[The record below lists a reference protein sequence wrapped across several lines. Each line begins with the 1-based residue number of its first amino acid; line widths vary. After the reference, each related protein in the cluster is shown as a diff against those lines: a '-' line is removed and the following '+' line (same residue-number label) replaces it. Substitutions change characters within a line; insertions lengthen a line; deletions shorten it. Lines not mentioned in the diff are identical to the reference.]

1 MDYNNL
7 SIEEL
12 ENNFNPRESVENFNH
27 YLEDSLLKS
36 KDVKKQT
43 NIYENIAYGKGPL
56 QKLDIFGKNNKE
68 DLKPLHIFIHGGY
81 WRALDKDYH
90 AHMSV
95 PFNKNNILF
104 FNINYD
110 LCPKVTLSDIC
121 EQIVEAIIWI
131 FNNCKNYGGN
141 NKKISISGHS
151 AGAHLVSYLLSID
164 WSMYDLPKNVFQGA
178 ALISGIYNL
187 KIVQKISVN
196 KELNLSNKEVQEKTT
211 LNKLPTFKI
220 PLFISYGENEP
231 EGWKHQSISY
241 CDFLTKND
249 YKYKVIPSKGDNHFT
264 LIDTLANENS
274 TICKEIIKLSE

>member
-1 MDYNNL
+1 MDYNIL
-7 SIEEL
+7 STEEL
-12 ENNFNPRESVENFNH
+12 EKNFNPRESVEDFSH
-27 YLEDSLLKS
+27 CLEGSLSKS
-36 KDVKKQT
+36 KNVKKKSH
-43 NIYENIAYGKGPL
+43 IYENIAYGKGPL
-56 QKLDIFGKNNKE
+56 QKLDIFGKSDKDN
-68 DLKPLHIFIHGGY
+68 LKPLHIFIHGGY

-90 AHMSV
+90 AHMSI

-121 EQIVEAIIWI
+121 KQTIEAIIWI
-131 FNNCKNYGGN
+131 FNNSKNYGGN

-164 WSMYDLPKNVFQGA
+164 WCIYDLPKNIFQGA

-196 KELNLSNKEVQEKTT
+196 KDINLSNKEVQEKTT
-211 LNKLPTFKI
+211 LNKLPTFKV

-241 CDFLTKND
+241 CDFLTKHD
-249 YKYKVIPSKGDNHFT
+249 YEYKVIPSRGDNHFT

-274 TICKEIIKLSE
+274 NICKEIIKLSK

>member
-7 SIEEL
+7 STEEL
-12 ENNFNPRESVENFNH
+12 EKNFNPRESVENFNH

-43 NIYENIAYGKGPL
+43 HVYENIAYGKGPL

-68 DLKPLHIFIHGGY
+68 ELKPLHIFIHGGY

-121 EQIVEAIIWI
+121 DQAIEATIWI
-131 FNNCKNYGGN
+131 FNNSKNYGGN

-187 KIVQKISVN
+187 EIVQKISVN

-249 YKYKVIPSKGDNHFT
+249 YKYKVIESIGDNHFT

-274 TICKEIIKLSE
+274 NICKEIIKLSK

>member
-1 MDYNNL
+1 MDYNSL
-7 SIEEL
+7 STGEL
-12 ENNFNPRESVENFNH
+12 EKNFNPRESVANFNH
-27 YLEDSLLKS
+27 YLEDSLSKS
-36 KDVKKQT
+36 KNVKKQAHV
-43 NIYENIAYGKGPL
+43 YENIAYGKGTL
-56 QKLDIFGKNNKE
+56 QKLDIFGKSNDE
-68 DLKPLHIFIHGGY
+68 ILKPLHIFIHGGY

-90 AHMSV
+90 GHMSV

-110 LCPKVTLSDIC
+110 LCPKVTLSNIC
-121 EQIVEAIIWI
+121 KQTIEAIIWI
-131 FNNCKNYGGN
+131 FNNSKNYGGN

-164 WSMYDLPKNVFQGA
+164 WSIYNVPKNIFQGV

-196 KELNLSNKEVQEKTT
+196 KDINLSNKEVQEMST

-231 EGWKHQSISY
+231 EGWKHQSTSY
-241 CDFLTKND
+241 CEFLTRNN
-249 YKYKVIPSKGDNHFT
+249 YEYKVNPSKGDNHFS
-264 LIDTLANENS
+264 LIDTLANEDSN
-274 TICKEIIKLSE
+274 ICKEIIKLSK

>member
-1 MDYNNL
+1 MNYNIL
-7 SIEEL
+7 STEEL
-12 ENNFNPRESVENFNH
+12 EKNFNPRESVEDFN
-27 YLEDSLLKS
+27 YYFEDSLSKS
-36 KDVKKQT
+36 KNVKKQT
-43 NIYENIAYGKGPL
+43 HIYENIAYGKGPL
-56 QKLDIFGKNNKE
+56 QKLDIFGKSDK
-68 DLKPLHIFIHGGY
+68 DKLKPLHIFIHGGY

-121 EQIVEAIIWI
+121 KQTIEAIIWI
-131 FNNCKNYGGN
+131 FNNSKNYGGN

-164 WSMYDLPKNVFQGA
+164 WSLYDLPKNIFQGA

-196 KELNLSNKEVQEKTT
+196 KDINLSNKEVQEMST

-241 CDFLTKND
+241 CDFLTKHD
-249 YKYKVIPSKGDNHFT
+249 YEYKVLPSKGDNHFS
-264 LIDTLANENS
+264 LIDTIANEDSN
-274 TICKEIIKLSE
+274 ICKEIIHLSK

>member
-1 MDYNNL
+1 MDYNIL
-7 SIEEL
+7 STEEL
-12 ENNFNPRESVENFNH
+12 EKNFNPRESVEDFNY
-27 YLEDSLLKS
+27 YLEDSLSKS
-36 KDVKKQT
+36 KNVKKQT
-43 NIYENIAYGKGPL
+43 HIYENIAYGKGPL
-56 QKLDIFGKNNKE
+56 QKLDIFGKSDK
-68 DLKPLHIFIHGGY
+68 DKLKPLHIFIHGGY

-121 EQIVEAIIWI
+121 KQTIEAIIWI
-131 FNNCKNYGGN
+131 FNNSKNYGGN

-164 WSMYDLPKNVFQGA
+164 WSLYDLPKNIFQGA

-196 KELNLSNKEVQEKTT
+196 KDINLSNKEVQEMST

-241 CDFLTKND
+241 CDFLTKHD
-249 YKYKVIPSKGDNHFT
+249 YEYKVLPSKGDNHFS
-264 LIDTLANENS
+264 LIDTIANEDSN
-274 TICKEIIKLSE
+274 ICKEIIHLSK

>member
-1 MDYNNL
+1 
-7 SIEEL
+7 
-12 ENNFNPRESVENFNH
+12 
-27 YLEDSLLKS
+27 LEDSLSKS
-36 KDVKKQT
+36 KNVKKQT
-43 NIYENIAYGKGPL
+43 HIYENIAYGKGPL
-56 QKLDIFGKNNKE
+56 QKLDIFGKSDK
-68 DLKPLHIFIHGGY
+68 DKLKPLHIFIHGGY

-110 LCPKVTLSDIC
+110 LCPKVTLSEIC
-121 EQIVEAIIWI
+121 DQTIEAIIWI
-131 FNNCKNYGGN
+131 FNNSKNYGGN

-164 WSMYDLPKNVFQGA
+164 WSIYDLPKNVFQGA

-241 CDFLTKND
+241 CNFLTKND

-274 TICKEIIKLSE
+274 NICKEIIKLSK

>member
-1 MDYNNL
+1 MCIRDSYNSL
-7 SIEEL
+7 STEEL
-12 ENNFNPRESVENFNH
+12 EKNFNPRESVENFSH

-36 KDVKKQT
+36 KDLKNQT
-43 NIYENIAYGKGPL
+43 HFYENIAYGKGPL

-104 FNINYD
+104 FNVNYD

-121 EQIVEAIIWI
+121 DQAIDAIIWI
-131 FNNCKNYGGN
+131 FNNSKNYGGN

-164 WSMYDLPKNVFQGA
+164 WSKYDLPKKIFQGA
-178 ALISGIYNL
+178 ALISGIY
-187 KIVQKISVN
+187 
-196 KELNLSNKEVQEKTT
+196 LS
-211 LNKLPTFKI
+211 
-220 PLFISYGENEP
+220 
-231 EGWKHQSISY
+231 
-241 CDFLTKND
+241 
-249 YKYKVIPSKGDNHFT
+249 
-264 LIDTLANENS
+264 LIH
-274 TICKEIIKLSE
+274 I